1 MKHRKQNNM
10 GKYSSEEIANTVDV
24 NTKILNLL
32 IFLEK

>member
-10 GKYSSEEIANTVDV
+10 GKYSSQETVNTVDV
-24 NTKILNLL
+24 KTKMLNLL